1 MKLLEI
7 HQVSKRFPI
16 EGGVFHTP
24 VGFVQALQNVSLSI
38 EKGDTLALVG
48 GSGCGKS
55 TLAKI
60 IVGLLE
66 PDVGELLWEGRS
78 LQNFNRLERAQRIQ
92 MIFQDPYAS
101 LNPKLS
107 IGTQLSEVVRLA
119 SSPLVGEDTGGG
131 GKTARNPPSQPS
143 PTKGEGVHKR
153 CAELLDSVGLPADV
167 LSHYPF
173 QFSGGQR
180 QRIAIARAL
189 AMKPELLIADE
200 PLSSL
205 DVTTQAQILEL
216 FARLRASYGLTF
228 LFITHDL
235 AVAYQFANRVIVLQE
250 GRIVEEGAAS
260 SVLRNPQHLY
270 TQSLL
275 AAVPR
280 IPC

>member
-1 MKLLEI
+1 MERLELRR
-7 HQVSKRFPI
+7 VSKRFAI
-16 EGGVFHTP
+16 EGGILRRT
-24 VGFVQALQNVSLSI
+24 VGHVQALDHVSFTVQ
-38 EKGDTLALVG
+38 KGEVLALVG

-55 TLAKI
+55 TLARI
-60 IVGLLE
+60 ITGLLE
-66 PDVGELLWEGRS
+66 PDEGEVLWDGQPMQRFS
-78 LQNFNRLERAQRIQ
+78 AIDRARHVQ

-107 IGTQLSEVVRLA
+107 IGTQLREVVKLTEVQDVE
-119 SSPLVGEDTGGG
+119 SKCKDLIETI
-131 GKTARNPPSQPS
+131 
-143 PTKGEGVHKR
+143 
-153 CAELLDSVGLPADV
+153 GLSADA

-189 AMKPELLIADE
+189 AMNPELLIADE

-216 FARLRASYGLTF
+216 FSRLRSTYGLTF

-235 AVAYQFANRVIVLQE
+235 AVAYQFSQRVIVLQE
-250 GRIVEEGAAS
+250 GRVVEEGTPKN
-260 SVLRNPQHLY
+260 VLRNPKESY
-270 TQSLL
+270 TKALL

-280 IPC
+280 LPI